1 MFMSSGLRGF
11 FLHKALMHQHSQ
23 IYHFDRSTEF
33 DYMKDGPSK
42 ETSLK
47 FLELV
52 HFDSGGRIFTYILTL
67 DSLFRFTETGKEFGI
82 DMLSKHTMHSEVASY
97 IAFSGEF
104 FIRRLK
110 HAHRDPPEVGGNNES
125 HPPMDIGN
133 GPPDD
138 DPPQDPAY
146 YELIIDND
154 SGTYR
159 PKADLLPKL
168 KEFMSH
174 NFPGLKIVTLDCNT
188 DAELQQKL
196 KSEQRQKKKEEGD
209 QIIYRQKAHGSSIS
223 SSDESKFNHI
233 ADSENGERPNRSFLN
248 TMKNDIARQS
258 KREKRHLKYLTK
270 GRETYDKEKE
280 VQKKQRMEALLHKE
294 GESSGKHENRVK
306 TPEKSATD
314 PVLNGTDN
322 KDKEIAV
329 ENGDGPVRTAT
340 VGGH

>member
-1 MFMSSGLRGF
+1 MSSGLRGF
-11 FLHKALMHQHSQ
+11 FLHKALMHQHAQ

-47 FLELV
+47 FLELC

-97 IAFSGEF
+97 TAFSGEF

-110 HAHRDPPEVGGNNES
+110 YANRDPPEVGGNNES
-125 HPPMDIGN
+125 HPPTDIGN

-138 DPPQDPAY
+138 DPPHDPAH

-159 PKADLLPKL
+159 PKAELLPKL
-168 KEFMSH
+168 KEFISY

-188 DAELQQKL
+188 DAELQQRL

-209 QIIYRQKAHGSSIS
+209 QIVYRQQTHGTSIS
-223 SSDESKFNHI
+223 SSDESQLNHI
-233 ADSENGERPNRSFLN
+233 ADSEDGQRPNRSFLN
-248 TMKNDIARQS
+248 TMKKDIARQG
-258 KREKRHLKYLTK
+258 KKEKQHLKHVTK

-280 VQKKQRMEALLHKE
+280 AQKNQRMEGLSHKDDD
-294 GESSGKHENRVK
+294 SDKHENRVE
-306 TPEKSATD
+306 TAEKSAQN
-314 PVLNGTDN
+314 PEVNGMGN
-322 KDKEIAV
+322 KNQGLAV
-329 ENGDGPVRTAT
+329 ENGDGPVRAATA
-340 VGGH
+340 GGH